1 MDYNSV
7 IGNIQENYSMLSLTE
22 CKVADCVLRY
32 PDQVVEYTVKDLA
45 NASGVSEATVV
56 RMCQHV
62 GYTGYWPF
70 RTMLARDMG
79 TLHQKKKNETNEKDI
94 VKHIF
99 QNYAAIMATL
109 SKNINTKTMEECVK
123 LLSECKRVYVIA
135 AGNTGTLAHH
145 MGFRLGRIGIKASYS
160 GVAEYFMNE
169 INLADPEDI
178 VIAISQT
185 GISKTVIKGVELAK
199 EKGLKVIAIS
209 AHDSSKIAELADY
222 ILVSKGD
229 SSRFDYYK
237 SYNHLSEMAV
247 IEALLDLLTNPEKII
262 DKKADVLEF
271 LLSDSKL

>member
-1 MDYNSV
+1 MDDNSV
-7 IGNIQENYSMLSLTE
+7 IANIQENYGMLSLTE

-32 PDQVVEYTVKDLA
+32 PEQVVEYTVKDLA
-45 NASGVSEATVV
+45 TASGVSEATVV

-79 TLHQKKKNETNEKDI
+79 SLYHKNKNKTTEKDI

-99 QNYAAIMATL
+99 QKYATIMATL
-109 SKNINTKTMEECVK
+109 SKNVNTKTMEECVK
-123 LLSECKRVYVIA
+123 LLSECKRVHVIA
-135 AGNTGTLAHH
+135 AGNSGTLAHH

-160 GVAEYFMNE
+160 GIAEYFMNE
-169 INLADPEDI
+169 INLADPDEI
-178 VIAISQT
+178 VLAISQR
-185 GISKTVIKGVELAK
+185 GITKTVIKGVELAK

-209 AHDSSKIAELADY
+209 AHANSKIGELADY
-222 ILVSKGD
+222 VLVSKGE

-262 DKKADVLEF
+262 DKKADVLEL
-271 LLSDSKL
+271 LLSDLKL